1 MTICKIVFAGAAVL
15 TMVSAARAEDVKLVG
30 SFPAGSGDV
39 AMLRSIAVDRFAG
52 RDGPSV
58 AITLERA
65 LTKPA
70 IDGRV
75 HFVVRPD
82 PADADG
88 VVQGGVSTD
97 VRSDDFIRQVER
109 CAERDDRDKCVR
121 KEKVPVDCV
130 RRVVRMTV
138 DARVVDVR
146 DRRVV
151 WAGAPERSV
160 RTEWCKG
167 DSTPPSVA
175 TVQDR
180 MAAEL
185 AEELRAT
192 FAPTA
197 RAYSAR
203 FREST
208 KGLEKAQA
216 TRFKALIRQSQIDL
230 PAACKGWLA
239 LEGEA
244 PDHIAT
250 IFDLGVCA
258 EATGDLDTALRR
270 YERAS
275 QLLGPNNEAEDD
287 ANRVRDLIVAREL
300 VARRGT

>member
-1 MTICKIVFAGAAVL
+1 MTIRKILVAGAAAL
-15 TMVSAARAEDVKLVG
+15 TLASVAQAEDVKLVG
-30 SFPAGSGDV
+30 VFPAGSADV

-52 RDGPSV
+52 RDAAGV
-58 AITLERA
+58 AIALERA

-88 VVQGGVSTD
+88 IVQGGVSTD
-97 VRSDDFIRQVER
+97 VRSDDFVRQVER

-138 DARVVDVR
+138 DARVVDAR
-146 DRRVV
+146 DRRVL
-151 WAGAPERSV
+151 WAGAPERST

-167 DSTPPSVA
+167 DSAPPSVA
-175 TVQDR
+175 SVQDR
-180 MAAEL
+180 MAGDL

-192 FAPTA
+192 FAPTV

-208 KGLEKAQA
+208 KGLDKPQA
-216 TRFKALIRQSQIDL
+216 TRFKALVRQSQVDL
-230 PAACKGWLA
+230 AAACQGWAA
-239 LEGEA
+239 LESEA
-244 PDHIAT
+244 PDHVAT
-250 IFDLGVCA
+250 VFDLGVCA

-287 ANRVRDLIVAREL
+287 ANRVRDLIAAREL
-300 VARRGT
+300 AARRGA